1 MLTCKEVTH
10 LLSEGQDRKLTVAE
24 RARLEMHLL
33 VCDGCSNF
41 RKQMHFLR
49 SACRRYVEARREDR
63 RP

>member
-33 VCDGCSNF
+33 MCDGCSNF
-41 RKQMHFLR
+41 RRQMDFLR
-49 SACRRYVEARREDR
+49 KACRRYLDARRQEK
-63 RP
+63 

>member
-33 VCDGCSNF
+33 VCSGCSRF
-41 RKQMHFLR
+41 RKQMDFLR
-49 SACRRYVEARREDR
+49 AACRRYVDSQRSGKE
-63 RP
+63 